1 MWHVLWGVPSRMT
14 VKGESMFLRESPVK
28 WIAAAVMTKHH
39 LLAMTL
45 AERTHSYHKE
55 SLVKWIAA
63 SVVLYALSPRNDASG
78 WGVPTIKKKE

>member
-1 MWHVLWGVPSRMT
+1 MNPYYAFVCDKAVYGSSMWHVLWGVPSRMT
-14 VKGESMFLRESPVK
+14 VKGESMFLRESLAR

-63 SVVLYALSPRNDASG
+63 SFHSSQ
-78 WGVPTIKKKE
+78 